1 MEGNLEMRL
10 ELLPIVLGAIVALAG
25 IGLIADAWLPDRD
38 ILHSDERRR
47 RVRAERH
54 RGGEALLGLA
64 VVLIGA
70 ALVGRDGWRITPWLA
85 AAACALIVIGALLN
99 RRFILEQLHFRGAA
113 RRDASPDETPR
124 TPPRRPPSG
133 KFRIR

>member
-1 MEGNLEMRL
+1 MRL
-10 ELLPIVLGAIVALAG
+10 EYLPIVFGAIVALAG

-38 ILHSDERRR
+38 ILRSEERRR

-54 RGGEALLGLA
+54 RGGEVFVGLA

-85 AAACALIVIGALLN
+85 ASACVFIVIGALLN

-113 RRDASPDETPR
+113 RRDASPDENPR
-124 TPPRRPPSG
+124 ASPRRPPSG

>member
-10 ELLPIVLGAIVALAG
+10 ELLPIVLGAIIALAG

-54 RGGEALLGLA
+54 RGGEAFIGVA
-64 VVLIGA
+64 VLLIGA
-70 ALVGRDGWRITPWLA
+70 ALIGRDGWRITPWLA
-85 AAACALIVIGALLN
+85 ASACAFIVIGALLN

-113 RRDASPDETPR
+113 RRDASPDEKPR
-124 TPPRRPPSG
+124 PQPPTSPSG
-133 KFRIR
+133 KYRIR